1 MATAPQPRNRPL
13 VVVHADDLGLSTAT
27 SRGILRAHH
36 EGVVTSTSLLAN
48 LPGAEEGAT
57 LARAAPALET
67 GLHLN
72 LTEGRPLTPARTLM
86 GPDGEFRALRAQL
99 LALLLWRVDEGE
111 VARELA
117 AQLTRA
123 RALGLSVTHLDGHQ
137 HVHVFGAARAAI
149 FALARS
155 EGLTVRR
162 PRERGL
168 ARDVGRHLS
177 ILTRRMVLFSA
188 CGGPEWRD
196 VPHADA
202 MLDLTGPA
210 RGRSAP
216 WLIDRLVRM
225 RGVVEVLCHPG
236 EADGPDEDP
245 LRDRRPEELALLT
258 APGLAARFAGAG
270 LQLTTF
276 RDVFARSAS

>member
-1 MATAPQPRNRPL
+1 VATVPEARNRPL
-13 VVVHADDLGLSTAT
+13 VVVHADDLGLSPAA

-57 LARAAPALET
+57 LARQAPALEV

-72 LTEGRPLTPARTLM
+72 LTEGRPLTDARSLTS
-86 GPDGEFRALRAQL
+86 PDGAFRPLRAQL
-99 LALLLWRVDEGE
+99 LALLFSRTDADE
-111 VARELA
+111 VAREVE
-117 AQLTRA
+117 AQLARA
-123 RALGLSVTHLDGHQ
+123 RALGLSITHLDGHQ
-137 HVHVFGAARAAI
+137 HVHVFGDARAAA
-149 FALARS
+149 FALARR
-155 EGLTVRR
+155 EGLTIRR

-168 ARDVGRHLS
+168 LRDLGRHLS
-177 ILTRRMVLFSA
+177 LLARRMLLFSA
-188 CGGPEWRD
+188 CGGPEWRE

-210 RGRSAP
+210 HGRSAP
-216 WLIDRLVRM
+216 WLIERLGGM

-236 EADGPDEDP
+236 EADGPDDDP

-258 APGLAARFAGAG
+258 APGLAARFVEAG

-276 RDVFARSAS
+276 RDAFARSAP